1 MKQNNA
7 MNNPIH
13 VDKIREAKKGIK
25 YLNKGGKRK
34 MAVPSTDKWNNLVE
48 QGYKEGY

>member
-7 MNNPIH
+7 MKNPIH
-13 VDKIREAKKGIK
+13 VNKIIEAKKGIK
-25 YLNKGGKRK
+25 YLNKNGKRK
-34 MAVPSTDKWNNLVE
+34 MAVPNTEKWNVLIE